1 MAGKVKRRKD
11 HKVGVRGMHR
21 VYIWAV
27 IHFLAAC
34 GWAVVCPAVLIV
46 WGVRGETGADW
57 RVSVC

>member
-1 MAGKVKRRKD
+1 
-11 HKVGVRGMHR
+11 MHR